1 MKRTDPKL
9 IADVIGDFMQQEDIE
24 TAVLEHKALQLWS
37 QVVGPGVNR
46 MTTERYV
53 EDGVIRVKIS
63 SAALR
68 NDLMLSRSSIIAQLN
83 KLVGKPVIRE
93 IVFR

>member
-1 MKRTDPKL
+1 MKRTEAKS
-9 IADVIGDFMQQEDIE
+9 IAEIIGDFMQQEDIE
-24 TAVLEHKALQLWS
+24 LTMLERRALQHWVN
-37 QVVGPGVNR
+37 VVGPGVNR
-46 MTTERYV
+46 MTTERFV
-53 EDGVIRVKIS
+53 ENGVITMKIA

-83 KLVGKPVIRE
+83 QLVGKPVIKE